1 MTQNSDRKTCVDR
14 SRTLAVMQRDVD
26 RWIQGIGGGYFS
38 ELTNMCL
45 LTEETGELARVIARV
60 YGDQVAKRGDLHDP
74 NDVKASIREEI
85 ADVLWVL
92 TCLANQTGI
101 SLEEAFAETLNKK
114 TRRDS
119 NRFCGRNRG
128 ESS

>member
-1 MTQNSDRKTCVDR
+1 MTQNSDRKTCADR

-60 YGDQVAKRGDLHDP
+60 YGDQVAKRGDLRDP
-74 NDVKASIREEI
+74 DDAKASIREEI

-101 SLEEAFAETLNKK
+101 SLEEAFAETMRKK
-114 TRRDS
+114 TTRDAD
-119 NRFCGRNRG
+119 RFK
-128 ESS
+128 

>member
-1 MTQNSDRKTCVDR
+1 MTQNSNLKACANR
-14 SRTLAVMQRDVD
+14 SRTLDDMQRDVD

-60 YGDQVAKRGDLHDP
+60 YGDQVAKRGDLRDP
-74 NDVKASIREEI
+74 NDAKASIREEI

-92 TCLANQTGI
+92 TCLANQIGI
-101 SLEEAFAETLNKK
+101 SLEEAFAETMHKK
-114 TRRDS
+114 TTRDAD
-119 NRFCGRNRG
+119 RFK
-128 ESS
+128 